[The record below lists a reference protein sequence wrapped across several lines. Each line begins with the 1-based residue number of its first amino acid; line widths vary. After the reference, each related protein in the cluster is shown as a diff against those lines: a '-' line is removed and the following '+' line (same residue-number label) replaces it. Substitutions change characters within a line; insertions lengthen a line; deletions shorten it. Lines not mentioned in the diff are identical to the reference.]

1 MIDRNET
8 TFVIIFLLLLFGIVI
23 GLLTLVVD
31 SYQLPKY
38 QWKCTNAR
46 IVNEDPSNTE
56 CTVYKRKDLDE

>member
-8 TFVIIFLLLLFGIVI
+8 AFVIIFLLLFAIVI
-23 GLLTLVVD
+23 GLLTLFVND
-31 SYQLPKY
+31 YRLPKY

>member
-8 TFVIIFLLLLFGIVI
+8 TFVIIFLLLFAIVI
-23 GLLTLVVD
+23 GLLSLFVN

-38 QWKCTNAR
+38 QWKCTNAS
-46 IVNEDPSNTE
+46 IVDEDPSNTE